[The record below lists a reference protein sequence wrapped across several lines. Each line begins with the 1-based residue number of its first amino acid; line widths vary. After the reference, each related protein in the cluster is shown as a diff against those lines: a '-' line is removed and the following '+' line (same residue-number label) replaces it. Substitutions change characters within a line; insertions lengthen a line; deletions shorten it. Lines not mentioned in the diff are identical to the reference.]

1 VDEIDI
7 DGDLQPDR
15 HPAIAG
21 GLAGLARPAPA
32 VASKA
37 KYRLT
42 IGHYTQT
49 GPWTDV
55 RTLSWPEL
63 ARQLTTHE
71 VGLKEGTGIVPAV
84 FRGVNR
90 SKADAAQIDI
100 AVLDCDTGHTA
111 QEITQALTTMG
122 LAAIISSTHSHGTT
136 RTKVKRTHFETF
148 VAAGSHEVDAAA
160 AYLREKGYQPRV
172 TVGAKVVEK
181 DDDYVTLEHNPCPK
195 FRVVIPLLQ
204 AWRASNYASQDA
216 ANAAWKERIEALAA
230 ALRLQHDQ
238 ACTDTSRLF
247 YLPRRPA
254 DGPPPETAVLDGAP
268 CDLFALPAVQV
279 SADVARSKP
288 RRRGDDTTTEHVDP
302 ASGEVLDLAAW
313 ARSYGGR
320 FEVVAALKA
329 RRPEAF
335 VGKVAEGCKHHIHC
349 PNADSHTDPSP
360 DHATIV
366 INASQSRNKGSV
378 VHCCH
383 AHCVGKDRLL
393 FVRRMLEQ
401 GSLTVADLTDPEF
414 LQEIVANPEVD
425 DVISKGDEVTEAAVA
440 AVFRGRFKG
449 ELRYCHHAGR
459 WYRWTGAIWQREE
472 TRYAFDAIRRTTC
485 EVASASGDGKVRRA
499 AERAAF
505 VAGVERFAQA
515 DRVFAVSASHW
526 DQDAWLLGTPGG
538 TVDLRTGALRPAQ
551 RGDYITRSTAITPAA
566 SSDCPLWL
574 RFLDEATGS
583 DAELIAFLQ
592 RWAGYC
598 LTGDTREHALL
609 FVYGPGG
616 NGKGVL
622 LVTLAGILDTYAAT
636 AAMDTFAAS
645 PGDRHPTDL
654 AMLHGARLV
663 MTTETEEGR
672 AWAEARIKALTGGD
686 PITARFMRQDFFTF
700 MPAFKLTISG
710 NHKPALRNVDD
721 AARRR
726 FNVVPFLH
734 KPPNPDRELVSKLK
748 AEWPAILRW
757 LIDGCLAWQTHG
769 LMPPAAVQQAT
780 AEYFAEQD
788 MLTQW
793 LEECCDKDKEYGE
806 TASRLFAS
814 WRSFASNRGEDT
826 RNTKWFSTMLERHGF
841 QRAKDCAL
849 FRGRGFMGLR
859 LRPEAVAP
867 HWQDGT

>member
-1 VDEIDI
+1 VDTAEP
-7 DGDLQPDR
+7 GSGGSFNSSGEAQR
-15 HPAIAG
+15 REPACLPSRAG
-21 GLAGLARPAPA
+21 VVTLF
-32 VASKA
+32 
-37 KYRLT
+37 RLT
-42 IGHYTQT
+42 FGHYTQA
-49 GPWTDV
+49 GAWTDV
-55 RTLSWPEL
+55 RELSGSEL
-63 ARQLTTHE
+63 ACLLTTHS
-71 VGLKEGTGIVPAV
+71 VGLKPGTCVVPAV
-84 FRGVNR
+84 FRGADR
-90 SKADAAQIDI
+90 HKADAEQIDV
-100 AVLDCDTGHTA
+100 AFLDCDAGHTL
-111 QEITQALTTMG
+111 QEIKQALAAMG
-122 LAAIISSTHSHGTT
+122 CAAIISSTHSHGTT
-136 RTKVKRTHFETF
+136 RSKVSRREFEA
-148 VAAGSHEVDAAA
+148 VAAGHDDAPAR
-160 AYLREKGYQPRV
+160 YLREKGYQPRV
-172 TVGAKVVEK
+172 CAGARVVEQ
-181 DDDYVTLEHNPCPK
+181 DDGYIILEHSPCPK
-195 FRVVIPLLQ
+195 FRVVVPLLKP
-204 AWRASNYASQDA
+204 WRAADYPNQDA
-216 ANAAWKERIEALAA
+216 ANAAWKERVQALAA
-230 ALRLQHDQ
+230 ALGLQHDQ

-254 DGPPPETAVLDGAP
+254 DGPPPESAVLDGTL
-268 CDLFALPAVQV
+268 CDIFGLPAPKAMPELRTPTRFGLPIPPKVTY
-279 SADVARSKP
+279 A
-288 RRRGDDTTTEHVDP
+288 DP
-302 ASGEVLDLAAW
+302 ATGEVHDLSAW
-313 ARSYGGR
+313 ARDYASR
-320 FEVVAALKA
+320 FEIAKALQA
-329 RRPEAF
+329 RRPGAL
-335 VGKVAEGCKHHIHC
+335 VGKVVDDRKHHIRC
-349 PNADSHTDPSP
+349 PNEDGHTDPGADS
-360 DHATIV
+360 ATIV
-366 INASQSRNKGSV
+366 INASQSNTKGFV
-378 VHCCH
+378 IHCRH
-383 AHCVGKDRLL
+383 AHCVGQDRLFFL
-393 FVRRMLEQ
+393 RRMLEQ
-401 GSLTVADLTDPEF
+401 RWLSTADLTAPEF

-515 DRVFAVSASHW
+515 DRVFGVSASHW

-551 RGDYITRSTAITPAA
+551 RGDYITRSTAVTPAA
-566 SSDCPLWL
+566 SADCPLWL

-636 AAMDTFAAS
+636 AAMDTFASS

-757 LIDGCLAWQTHG
+757 MIEGCLAWQTHG

-793 LEECCDKDKEYGE
+793 LEECCDKNKDYGE